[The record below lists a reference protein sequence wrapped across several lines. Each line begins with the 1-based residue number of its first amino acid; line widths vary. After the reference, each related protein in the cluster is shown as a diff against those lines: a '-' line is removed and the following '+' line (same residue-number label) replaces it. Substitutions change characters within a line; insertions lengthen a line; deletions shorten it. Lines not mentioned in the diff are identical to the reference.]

1 MMTAIIILFCF
12 GYCCIACEHWIKI
25 NKTATALL
33 TGIVCWTV
41 YIAGSPDKK
50 EIYHQVVEHTGDFS
64 GILFFLMGAMT
75 IVELIS
81 SHDGFKVITDAIT
94 TRKKRTLLWIICIV
108 AFFLSAVLDNLTT
121 TIVMVSLASKLLH
134 EKNDRML
141 FAGMIVIAAN
151 AGGAWTPIGDVTTT
165 MLWIGGNI
173 SSAAIVY
180 RTFIPSLLCIV
191 VPLIICT
198 FSVHGTVAIN
208 ATPDSSS
215 LVPRIKRNIVFF
227 SGIGM
232 LLFVPVFK
240 ALTHLPPYMGI
251 LFGVG
256 ILWVIVELLHRDET
270 DEARQAFSVTSA
282 LRKIDLPSVLF
293 FLGILVAISALESSG
308 ILINFATVVDQR
320 IHDRNLVVFLTGI
333 ISSIIDNV
341 PLVAAFMGMYDLTQF
356 PMDHNFWIFLAYCAG
371 TGGSLLV
378 IGSAAGVVAMG
389 LAKLEFF
396 WYVRKI
402 SFLAFSGYLIGALCY
417 IGLERIGG

>member
-173 SSAAIVY
+173 SSAAIVS